1 MATAQ
6 LDRDNFQQFL
16 LWLHPDE
23 QKAGRVH
30 EDIRFKLCKFF
41 EWRGCTRVEEC
52 TDIAMDRVMAK
63 VVSGEEIRTSNQYLY
78 FLGVAR
84 HVLQEYWKKQKQSSA
99 LDDVSESNQPAL
111 DPKDIDDDLFA
122 EEQWQ
127 KRKRCLKSCLNK
139 LSETNR
145 ALITGYYQGERREK
159 IKNRQRLAEWLNLS
173 ENALRLRT
181 HRIRDG
187 LDVCVSKCMEGR
199 ET

>member
-1 MATAQ
+1 MT
-6 LDRDNFQQFL
+6 
-16 LWLHPDE
+16 
-23 QKAGRVH
+23 
-30 EDIRFKLCKFF
+30 
-41 EWRGCTRVEEC
+41 
-52 TDIAMDRVMAK
+52 MDRVMTK
-63 VVSGEEIRTSNQYLY
+63 VVGGEEIRTSNQYLY

-84 HVLQEYWKKQKQSSA
+84 HVLQEYWKKQKKNCA
-99 LDDVSESNQPAL
+99 LDEVSESSQPAL
-111 DPKDIDDDLFA
+111 DPNDIDDDLFA

-127 KRKRCLKSCLNK
+127 KRKRCLRGCLNK

-187 LDVCVSKCMEGR
+187 LEVCVSKCMEAR